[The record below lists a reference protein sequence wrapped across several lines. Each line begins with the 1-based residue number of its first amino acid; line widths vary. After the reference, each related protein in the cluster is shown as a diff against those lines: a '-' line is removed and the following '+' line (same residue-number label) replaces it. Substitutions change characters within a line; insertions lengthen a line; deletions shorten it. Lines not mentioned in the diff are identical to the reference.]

1 MLYYS
6 LPWPYEN
13 MKKPTRKATSK
24 PPPIGTARI
33 AGESTNLVSILNAG
47 FCALSKAPST
57 APSSAWLSSCKS
69 PKAFNVSASSPPYKD
84 VDDII
89 LFFLYDD
96 DDDDNNNDDDDDDD
110 DDVNFLFTIIN
121 DDDDDDDD
129 GINAEI
135 FTTTINKNNKNNK
148 LNIFLI
154 NVSVILQL
162 KIRMIWINYI
172 FINDIYELLR

>member
-1 MLYYS
+1 
-6 LPWPYEN
+6 

-33 AGESTNLVSILNAG
+33 AGESTNRVSILNAG
-47 FCALSKAPST
+47 FWALSKAPST

-96 DDDDNNNDDDDDDD
+96 D
-110 DDVNFLFTIIN
+110 VNFLFTTIN
-121 DDDDDDDD
+121 DDDDDDDDD

-135 FTTTINKNNKNNK
+135 FTNSNNKKKNNK
-148 LNIFLI
+148 LDIFLI
-154 NVSVILQL
+154 N
-162 KIRMIWINYI
+162 INYI
-172 FINDIYELLR
+172 WYITIKDNNDMNQLYSSMIFMNLLLL